1 MRVGGHE
8 ALIVL
13 IKNIVNSI
21 AVVEGKHCIASR
33 NQSNLMYIIQVDFL
47 QEMELSTSPSF

>member
-13 IKNIVNSI
+13 VKNIVNSI
-21 AVVEGKHCIASR
+21 AVVEGKHFIASR